1 MLVQQV
7 IRTDPEKVLINI
19 KNIDGSGSITTGM
32 GAALVVTA
40 ASGDGIG
47 AIKNA
52 AGAAAA
58 HLFLGIAKSD
68 IPINGYGLLTA
79 WGYAASVFISQS
91 VGSWTITTG
100 DVLIPAG
107 QAGAFTSVVTN
118 AALSQ
123 AQYRYVIALGA
134 VADTISNPRP
144 YMSGF
149 VRAL

>member
-1 MLVQQV
+1 MLIQQL
-7 IRTDPEKVLINI
+7 IRTDPETVLINV
-19 KNIDGSGSITTGM
+19 KNVDGSGSITTGM
-32 GAALVVTA
+32 GAALVATA

-47 AIKNA
+47 AVKTV
-52 AGAAAA
+52 AGAATAN
-58 HLFLGIAKSD
+58 LFIGVAKAD

-79 WGYAASVFISQS
+79 WGYATSIFLSQS
-91 VGSWTITTG
+91 VGSWTITSG

-134 VADTISNPRP
+134 IADTISNPRP
-144 YMSGF
+144 YMAGF